1 MSFISVSPG
10 VFANTASKELLHV
23 APQND
28 SAIQK
33 LAYLILHD
41 TFTPQNTEI
50 HFSQDATHIM
60 VRFSKL
66 GKLTYLK
73 RTDQGCLFNR
83 TFQAAFPSF
92 EIPGPVAKYH
102 WVHLD
107 TPKAEKCFRINPQIN
122 RTIWLS
128 LGTLG
133 LIVAF
138 SVNPIAGPLSQA
150 IRVAGAVAISAVA
163 LPIIFTS
170 GAIMLCFTAAVLPA
184 IAIGG
189 AIITAAIA
197 PVVAVAALVSSVV
210 LFPLLPF
217 LIFCSR

>member
-1 MSFISVSPG
+1 MSSISVSPG
-10 VFANTASKELLHV
+10 VFAKTASKELLQV

-50 HFSQDATHIM
+50 HFSQDATDIM
-60 VRFSKL
+60 ARFSKL

-73 RTDQGCLFNR
+73 RTDQGYLFNQ

-92 EIPGPVAKYH
+92 ETPGPVAKYH

-107 TPKAEKCFRINPQIN
+107 TPKAEKCFRINAQIN
-122 RTIWLS
+122 RAVWLS

-133 LIVAF
+133 LIAAF
-138 SVNPIAGPLSQA
+138 SVNPISGPLSQA
-150 IRVAGAVAISAVA
+150 IRVASAVAISAVA

-170 GAIMLCFTAAVLPA
+170 GAIMLCFTAAVLPV
-184 IAIGG
+184 IATG